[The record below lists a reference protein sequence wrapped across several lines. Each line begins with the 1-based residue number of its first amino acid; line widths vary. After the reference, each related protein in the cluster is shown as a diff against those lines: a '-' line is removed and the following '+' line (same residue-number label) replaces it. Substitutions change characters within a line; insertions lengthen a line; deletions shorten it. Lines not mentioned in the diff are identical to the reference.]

1 MRHISIKFRAIVSR
15 LLLWIV
21 TGFVFTSVVSAQTDP
36 LLSHYYEMPSFYN
49 PGAIGQSDL
58 LRIRGGAR
66 LQWLGIEHAP
76 VSIVA
81 TGDMPVKLGKRRLAV
96 GLALQQESLGLY
108 RNFTLGAMVGYQ
120 MKLLGGILTPG
131 LRIGLASES
140 FKGSEVYIPDD
151 DDYHQAT
158 DDAIPNTDVSGNAFD
173 LGIGLS
179 YRRDRFSTGLSL
191 LHANSPTINL
201 SSSTGGG
208 AGVSTPSENGDVKN
222 YQFSLKR
229 TLYFTAAGNIPLS
242 NTLFELMPSVIAVSD
257 FDSFTGAATA
267 MVRYN
272 RFLSAGLGYRWDDAV
287 ALHLGVDIKNF
298 YLGYSYEYPVSAISK
313 VSSGSHEIIAG
324 YSLKLDFSEKNKNK
338 HKSIRIM

>member
-1 MRHISIKFRAIVSR
+1 MRHISIKFSVGISR
-15 LLLWIV
+15 LLLLIMIV
-21 TGFVFTSVVSAQTDP
+21 VGLSPALSAQNDP

-49 PGAIGQSDL
+49 PGAIGLTDL
-58 LRIRGGAR
+58 LRIRGGVR
-66 LQWLGIEHAP
+66 LQWLGVEHAP

-151 DDYHQAT
+151 DDYHQST
-158 DDAIPNTDVSGNAFD
+158 DDAIPNSDVSGNALD

-179 YRRDRFSTGLSL
+179 YRRDRFSAGLSM

-201 SSSTGGG
+201 SSSTGAGG
-208 AGVSTPSENGDVKN
+208 AISTPTEGGDVKN

-229 TLYFTAAGNIPLS
+229 TLYFTASGNIPLS

-257 FDSFTGAATA
+257 FDTFTGAATA